1 MGQCLVQLHCEM
13 NAPAGCS
20 PRSQHT
26 VGRRRWVTLG
36 NREMPSALVATSHL
50 YQMCQGLLSIR
61 RHPVTPQALSA
72 LPSFCPSS
80 GTAATTATSPCPPAV
95 GGQSIFSQFHLVC
108 FLIALTSLPLY
119 LPTVTGFPVLLIT
132 PACQSSKRLH
142 MLRIF
147 HFNK

>member
-50 YQMCQGLLSIR
+50 YQMCHGPLSIR

-72 LPSFCPSS
+72 PAVLLSLLRHSCHHRYLSLSPSS
-80 GTAATTATSPCPPAV
+80 WWPVHFFPIPPCLLSNCPDKPA
-95 GGQSIFSQFHLVC
+95 
-108 FLIALTSLPLY
+108 SLSAYSHWVPRSLDHTCLSVVQKITYASNFPL
-119 LPTVTGFPVLLIT
+119 
-132 PACQSSKRLH
+132 
-142 MLRIF
+142 
-147 HFNK
+147 